1 MMMRKEKLERL
12 KTELLSRRETIA
24 VGLRRST
31 EEWIDSEDLIQADS
45 VDQAS
50 ADTDRGISVQIRNRD
65 RALLR
70 EVDEALRRIENGTF
84 GDCERCG
91 EEISEPRLKANPST
105 TLCINCK
112 AELESEDMRFTARH

>member
-1 MMMRKEKLERL
+1 MTLRKEKLERL
-12 KTELLSRRETIA
+12 KTELLSRRESIA

-50 ADTDRGISVQIRNRD
+50 ADTDRGIAVQMRNRD
-65 RALLR
+65 RVILR
-70 EVDEALRRIENGTF
+70 EVEQALRRIENGTF
-84 GDCERCG
+84 GECERCG
-91 EEISEPRLKANPST
+91 EDISEPRLKANPST

-112 AELESEDMRFTARH
+112 AELESEEQRFTNR

>member
-1 MMMRKEKLERL
+1 MAMRKEKLTRL
-12 KTELLSRRETIA
+12 KNDLIARRETIA

-50 ADTDRGISVQIRNRD
+50 ADTDRGIAVQIRNRD
-65 RALLR
+65 RVILR
-70 EVDEALRRIENGTF
+70 EIDEALRRIESGNF
-84 GDCERCG
+84 GECERC
-91 EEISEPRLKANPST
+91 EEDISEPRLKANPST

-112 AELESEDMRFTARH
+112 AELESEGQRFSGRG

>member
-1 MMMRKEKLERL
+1 MTMRKEKLERL
-12 KTELLSRRETIA
+12 KTDLMSRRETIA

-31 EEWIDSEDLIQADS
+31 EEWIDSEDLFQADAI
-45 VDQAS
+45 DQAS
-50 ADTDRGISVQIRNRD
+50 ADTDRGISVQMRNRD
-65 RALLR
+65 RVILR

-91 EEISEPRLKANPST
+91 DEISEPRLKANPST

-112 AELESEDMRFTARH
+112 AELESESQRFSNRF